1 MGQLN
6 TLANDARR
14 RRDWT
19 AREAIMAERKVLADA
34 LRQGKLFVLA
44 VRVEEWRRQRAEANN
59 LAMKMSNETFSQVLP
74 GRAKHTRL
82 QLARDYYQPEN
93 QNQSV
98 QNVSSKSRTSQVI
111 PERLE
116 SVQKVSSQSRT
127 SLGSPERTA
136 ALRGWPRER
145 RMGLD

>member
-44 VRVEEWRRQRAEANN
+44 VRVEEWQRRRVEANN

-74 GRAKHTRL
+74 GRAEHTRL
-82 QLARDYYQPEN
+82 QLARYYYQPEN
-93 QNQSV
+93 QNRTTFLEATKTKV
-98 QNVSSKSRTSQVI
+98 GEVEKDSKGWS
-111 PERLE
+111 E
-116 SVQKVSSQSRT
+116 SVRIRRFKQS
-127 SLGSPERTA
+127 EEATA
-136 ALRGWPRER
+136 CKEAGKRLA
-145 RMGLD
+145 D